1 MPAKENTPPVLSNA
15 IRSLP
20 DLRHWRSATNSLLWS
35 CGIGLAPIW
44 MSAVIFAALGQFTNA
59 DSLLNQ
65 GQLALFAA
73 TMSWTAM
80 YLTSIDR
87 EPPGM
92 RLRSPILF
100 IASLAV
106 IGAIGIYAASQTVTT
121 LTTELDIPFTVP
133 TTATLIVSAIV
144 CILALIGAFLATLID
159 NERLDTRFASYQ
171 QQHESTL
178 RADFH
183 ETDQ

>member
-1 MPAKENTPPVLSNA
+1 MLTTAL
-15 IRSLP
+15 RSLP
-20 DLRHWRSATNSLLWS
+20 DIRHWRSAANSLLWS

-44 MSAVIFAALGQFTNA
+44 MSAVVFAALGQFSNA

-87 EPPGM
+87 DPPGM

-100 IASLAV
+100 IASLSV

-121 LTTELDIPFTVP
+121 LTTELDISFAVP
-133 TTATLIVSAIV
+133 TTATLVISAIV
-144 CILALIGAFLATLID
+144 CTLALIGAFLATLID
-159 NERLDTRFASYQ
+159 NERLDTRFTSYL

-178 RADFH
+178 REDFH
-183 ETDQ
+183 ETDK